1 MGEQIVEF
9 RSALADQVG
18 EHLAFFLAVQIG
30 AGRGRGQI
38 ELRRIAGML
47 GHVVRPSWLPIHL

>member
-9 RSALADQVG
+9 ARALADQMR
-18 EHLAFFLAVQIG
+18 EDLALLLALQIG

-38 ELRRIAGML
+38 ELRRVAGML
-47 GHVVRPSWLPIHL
+47 GH